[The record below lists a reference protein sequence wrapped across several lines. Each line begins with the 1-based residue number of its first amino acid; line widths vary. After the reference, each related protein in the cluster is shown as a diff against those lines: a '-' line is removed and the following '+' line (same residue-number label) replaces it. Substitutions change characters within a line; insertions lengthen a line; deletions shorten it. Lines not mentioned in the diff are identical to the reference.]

1 MKLRFQIYV
10 KEHEMIRGKHQQRH
24 VMMKENTCK
33 THISLLRYVNIKI
46 LLEIH
51 AYTHWKH
58 TENVMNAVLNLKT
71 SANLLLQRI
80 C

>member
-10 KEHEMIRGKHQQRH
+10 KEHEMIRGKHQQHH
-24 VMMKENTCK
+24 VMMRENTCK

-51 AYTHWKH
+51 AKRH